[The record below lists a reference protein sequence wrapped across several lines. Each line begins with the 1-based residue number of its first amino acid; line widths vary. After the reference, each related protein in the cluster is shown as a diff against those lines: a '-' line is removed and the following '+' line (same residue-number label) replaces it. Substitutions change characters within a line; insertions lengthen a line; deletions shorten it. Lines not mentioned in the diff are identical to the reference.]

1 MASDNK
7 ASSAASTLFSPSLY
21 FLLAFLTVVLDV
33 KIASLE
39 LRLGNTKIS
48 VSNDSWLN
56 KLIASIES
64 TIGVGRGN
72 PFTNRGLNHCVN
84 LHTHYR
90 SLGFPRPTPIV
101 DSIDAIN
108 LFNQESFETDIL
120 VLPRRNSNEA
130 ILTSRTTVRKAKRK
144 YNEGEK
150 SVEAA
155 EDALLSEAKIHDL
168 RTPIKMVKIKEE
180 PISPIIIVISP

>member
-1 MASDNK
+1 MCKLTQWLSP
-7 ASSAASTLFSPSLY
+7 LF
-21 FLLAFLTVVLDV
+21 
-33 KIASLE
+33 
-39 LRLGNTKIS
+39 
-48 VSNDSWLN
+48 
-56 KLIASIES
+56 
-64 TIGVGRGN
+64 
-72 PFTNRGLNHCVN
+72 VN
-84 LHTHYR
+84 
-90 SLGFPRPTPIV
+90 GFPRPTPIV